1 MWASPI
7 APFESGEGERLQKV
21 FPRADMNERIRA
33 ATMGDVEHLV
43 HHRRMMFGEM
53 GTLKPGLRDEVERA
67 SQEYFSDWGGR
78 GF

>member
-1 MWASPI
+1 
-7 APFESGEGERLQKV
+7 
-21 FPRADMNERIRA
+21 
-33 ATMGDVEHLV
+33 MGDVEHLV